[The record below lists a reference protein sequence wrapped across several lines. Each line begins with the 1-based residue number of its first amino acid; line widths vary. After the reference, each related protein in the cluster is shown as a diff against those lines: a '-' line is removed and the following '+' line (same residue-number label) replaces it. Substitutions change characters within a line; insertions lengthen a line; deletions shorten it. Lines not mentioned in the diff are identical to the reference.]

1 MSFLKANAER
11 HQAGGDGGSRSS
23 QASGQDAG
31 KNVSL
36 FCKDFC
42 AHLAICMGY
51 CLMRLVGG
59 KGKRKGRRGRKK
71 KGDIDKESL
80 TLTPMNLS
88 LRTIHESKNTKAL
101 LQQNNTETS
110 VVFIFFIACK

>member
-1 MSFLKANAER
+1 MFWVFLGAC
-11 HQAGGDGGSRSS
+11 AGCREGCIP
-23 QASGQDAG
+23 
-31 KNVSL
+31 L
-36 FCKDFC
+36 CKDFC
-42 AHLAICMGY
+42 TLSAV
-51 CLMRLVGG
+51 CLGCCSSRLEGG
-59 KGKRKGRRGRKK
+59 KGKRKGRRVMGK
-71 KGDIDKESL
+71 KGDRDKESL

>member
-1 MSFLKANAER
+1 MCKGSRLGG
-11 HQAGGDGGSRSS
+11 AGGSGSSR
-23 QASGQDAG
+23 APGQVAG
-31 KNVSL
+31 KDVSL
-36 FCKDFC
+36 LRKDFC
-42 AHLAICMGY
+42 TCSAVCVG
-51 CLMRLVGG
+51 CCSTRPGGG
-59 KGKRKGRRGRKK
+59 KGKRKGTGTKGK
-71 KGDIDKESL
+71 KGDRDKESL

>member
-1 MSFLKANAER
+1 
-11 HQAGGDGGSRSS
+11 
-23 QASGQDAG
+23 
-31 KNVSL
+31 
-36 FCKDFC
+36 
-42 AHLAICMGY
+42 
-51 CLMRLVGG
+51 MR
-59 KGKRKGRRGRKK
+59 GKR
-71 KGDIDKESL
+71 GDRDKESL